1 MSGSRSKL
9 LTARLLAQLPE
20 KRKSLPFSKGVGEGG
35 GFTAAPSFPPQGEAM
50 YSDCI
55 FCSIKKKKNK
65 KNNQEIKANN

>member
-50 YSDCI
+50 YSLTVY
-55 FCSIKKKKNK
+55 FAQLKKNK
-65 KNNQEIKANN
+65 IKKQPRN